1 MVCPRALLIIDDLLA
16 IPPDKGLDLLQDY
29 LLMHSHHQQLSVL
42 FTVQN
47 PFVRPTRQLDLV
59 TLSRQV
65 LFSISKK
72 NNFFLRRNRFFF
84 SLIIQVNI
92 RIVIYSLN
100 DYSVLGTLNR
110 KLFPEVKNFLVRC
123 MEKAR
128 ERGWNYLFIHTDPFS
143 NLPRKFITMSG
154 IFSDERKYNSPTF
167 FELGKV

>member
-1 MVCPRALLIIDDLLA
+1 M
-16 IPPDKGLDLLQDY
+16 
-29 LLMHSHHQQLSVL
+29 S
-42 FTVQN
+42 
-47 PFVRPTRQLDLV
+47 VRPDSWTSSPSVARYCFPLAK
-59 TLSRQV
+59 T
-65 LFSISKK
+65 II
-72 NNFFLRRNRFFF
+72 FFLEEIWFFF
-84 SLIIQVNI
+84 PLIIQVNI